1 MPNIYPNHA
10 PMPRAFLAWDGTAYR
25 VCSVDAAGQLQVDII
40 ASALPAGA
48 ATAANQA
55 TMITALQL
63 IDDLRAALDSVGTDE
78 IDVNVEASVLP
89 TGAATQATLA
99 TLATEAKLEAV
110 RVLLASLDAKDF
122 ATQLTLEALL
132 TELQLKADL
141 AETQPVSAAALPLPT
156 GAAESWKQTTMITAL
171 HLIDNLPDA
180 LHSVN
185 TDELV
190 VRGED
195 QLFSFSD
202 RLLDKSSGA
211 PSAADGYRES
221 GAVPADT
228 VWVVTQVCAF
238 DTTTATT
245 AHNYVIFVGG
255 QTYNFY
261 HDVTAF
267 AIAQMSSLA
276 THLYLKTGDVIRVY
290 FAGALAGDTCTLVV
304 HGYIMTKE
312 T

>member
-1 MPNIYPNHA
+1 MANIIAEIVGRIGTWLGY
-10 PMPRAFLAWDGTAYR
+10 DGTAFR
-25 VCSVDAAGQLQVDII
+25 NIHVDEAGDLQVDVLTSGI
-40 ASALPAGA
+40 PAGA
-48 ATAANQA
+48 ATSANQA

-99 TLATEAKLEAV
+99 TRASEAKIELC
-110 RVLLASLDAKDF
+110 RLLLVSLAGEDF
-122 ATQLTLEALL
+122 ATQVTLAALL

-156 GAAESWKQTTMITAL
+156 GAAESWKQTTMVTAL
-171 HLIDNLPDA
+171 HLIDDLQAA

-195 QLFSFSD
+195 QLFSFAD
-202 RLLDKSSGA
+202 RLLDKSSGV

-221 GAVPADT
+221 SAVPADT
-228 VWVVTQVCAF
+228 VWVVTQVSAF
-238 DTTTATT
+238 DGTTATT

-276 THLYLKTGDVIRVY
+276 TQLYLKTGDVIRVY
-290 FAGALAGDTCTLVV
+290 FAGALAGDTCTLIVQ
-304 HGYIMTKE
+304 GYIMTKE